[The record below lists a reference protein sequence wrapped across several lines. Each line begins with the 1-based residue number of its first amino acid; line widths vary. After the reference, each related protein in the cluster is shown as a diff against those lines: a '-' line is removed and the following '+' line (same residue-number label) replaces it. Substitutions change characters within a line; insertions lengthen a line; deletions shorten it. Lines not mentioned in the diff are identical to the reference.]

1 MGVGS
6 SAAVIAAGAMWRL
19 AHPEWAGRALVKALG
34 AEDENARTIAGMLL
48 VKSGRRALPLL
59 RSAMAN
65 REDLPMVLAVVGSI
79 GDPSM
84 AVDLKRLVDD
94 RDPSVAA
101 AARDALRLVGG
112 QPGAGSAPAR

>member
-1 MGVGS
+1 MGVGR
-6 SAAVIAAGAMWRL
+6 SAAVIAAGAVWRL

-48 VKSGRRALPLL
+48 VKSGPRALPLL

-65 REDLPMVLAVVGSI
+65 RENLPMVLAVAGSI

-84 AVDLKRLVDD
+84 AVDLRRFVDD
-94 RDPSVAA
+94 SDPSVAS
-101 AARDALRLVGG
+101 AARAAVRLVGG
-112 QPGAGSAPAR
+112 QPDAGSAPGR

>member
-1 MGVGS
+1 MGVGR

-19 AHPEWAGRALVKALG
+19 AQPEWAGRALVKALG

-65 REDLPMVLAVVGSI
+65 RENLPMVLAVVGSI

-84 AVDLKRLVDD
+84 TVDLKRLVDD